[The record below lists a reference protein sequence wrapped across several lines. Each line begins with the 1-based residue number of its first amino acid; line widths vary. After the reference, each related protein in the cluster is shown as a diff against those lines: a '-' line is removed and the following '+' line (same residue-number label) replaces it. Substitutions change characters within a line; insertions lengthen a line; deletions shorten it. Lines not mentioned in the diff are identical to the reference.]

1 MRREFFPYL
10 SGVAVLGFFLV
21 GLLVGA
27 PLWGEGGDP
36 KKGERWYNE
45 AGCDGCHGK
54 KGRGDGITG
63 LSLNPKPADFCT
75 STMHPTDADK
85 VKMIAE
91 GGISMGHSTAM
102 PAWGGALDKQAILD
116 LVAYIH
122 TLCKK

>member
-1 MRREFFPYL
+1 MCREFLRYL

-21 GLLVGA
+21 GLTA
-27 PLWGEGGDP
+27 SPLWGSGGDP
-36 KKGERWYNE
+36 KKGESWYRE

-54 KGRGDGITG
+54 KGRGDGISG
-63 LSLNPKPADFCT
+63 LAMNPKPADFCT

-85 VKMIAE
+85 IKMIAD
-91 GGISMGHSTAM
+91 GGASMGHSTAM
-102 PAWGGALDKQAILD
+102 PAWGGVLDKQAILD